1 MQKMMKAS
9 EVTALTRRSRSSLYD
24 DMERGAFPRP
34 VKLGPRSVAWL
45 ESEVRDWLDA
55 RVAERAA

>member
-1 MQKMMKAS
+1 MQKMMKAG

-24 DMERGAFPRP
+24 DMERGAFPKP
-34 VKLGPRSVAWL
+34 VKLGPRSVAWIA
-45 ESEVRDWLDA
+45 SEVEAWLEA